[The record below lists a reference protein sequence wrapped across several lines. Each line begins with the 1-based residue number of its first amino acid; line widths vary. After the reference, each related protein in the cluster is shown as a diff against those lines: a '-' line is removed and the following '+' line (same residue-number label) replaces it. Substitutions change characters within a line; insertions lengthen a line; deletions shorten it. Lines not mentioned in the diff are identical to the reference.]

1 MNKLDKAIN
10 MVKCGAS
17 LKEVSNA
24 CKVPVTTLRNKL
36 RAAGV
41 RSPGQKIWHSNL
53 EKKPEIRRLRKLG
66 YSFSKISAQTGVNP
80 QSISSWC
87 SNIVLSVKQI
97 KENLGVNFEK
107 REQAVEL
114 RKNGEYVT
122 EIAAKLGVN
131 KRSVCDWI
139 SQYEKQTGEDLQ
151 AKSNLRKKK
160 ESSAKCGSDKVN
172 LKKVIGQ
179 RLKGWSIN
187 EIADSLSVSLH
198 AVKVVLK
205 QHAFSADEIYEIN
218 KKVKQRIATRRKK
231 GELKPAG
238 GVRNGSG
245 RAKTGY
251 YKGIYCGSTYELCWV
266 IHALDHSIGFK
277 RFEGA
282 LKRGR
287 LTYIPDFLL
296 DDGITIVELK
306 GYESDDRVQ
315 KKTELAESYGY
326 TVRVLRKE
334 NLAFAFDHVKEKYGV
349 SAPDSFTLYDD
360 FKPQFKHTCK
370 QCQTV
375 FYKNRRPQRKNK
387 GLFCS
392 NICSGKFNSVVR
404 KDNGFRPMPPHTR
417 KISDEQAVEI
427 FKAPGLHRE
436 IAERYGISKALVG
449 LIKNKKVRQDVLEDL

>member
-1 MNKLDKAIN
+1 MSNIAQAIN

-17 LKEVSNA
+17 LKEVSSA
-24 CKVPVTTLRNKL
+24 LQVPVTTLRNKL
-36 RAAGV
+36 RTAGIQ
-41 RSPGQKIWHSNL
+41 SPGQKIWHSNL
-53 EKKPEIRRLRKLG
+53 EQKPEIRRLRKLG
-66 YSFSKISAQTGVNP
+66 YSFSEISAQTGVNP

-87 SNIVLSVKQI
+87 SDIVLSVKQI

-187 EIADSLSVSLH
+187 EIADSLSVSLY

-218 KKVKQRIATRRKK
+218 KKIKQRIATRRKK
-231 GELKPAG
+231 GLLKSAG
-238 GVRNGSG
+238 GVREGSG

-266 IHALDHSIGFK
+266 VYAIDHKIGFS
-277 RFEGA
+277 RFSDT
-282 LKRGR
+282 LKHNGV
-287 LTYIPDFLL
+287 TYVPDFLL
-296 DDGITIVELK
+296 DDGKTIIELK
-306 GYESDDRVQ
+306 GYERENAVA
-315 KKTELAESYGY
+315 KKTAVAERHGY
-326 TVRVLRKE
+326 TVKVLRKE
-334 NLAFAFDHVKEKYGV
+334 DLGFAFDHIKTYGV
-349 SAPDSFTLYDD
+349 TPKDCYSLYDD
-360 FKPQFKHTCK
+360 HKPKYELKCCCCDKEFTREKMYVK
-370 QCQTV
+370 KGGGPV
-375 FYKNRRPQRKNK
+375 FC
-387 GLFCS
+387 GLA
-392 NICSGKFNSVVR
+392 CSGKYRSVQNKDCIRSNNVKR
-404 KDNGFRPMPPHTR
+404 KS
-417 KISDEQAVEI
+417 KWSDEQIVDVFNAE
-427 FKAPGLHRE
+427 GTHRE
-436 IAERYGISKALVG
+436 IAKKFNMNLATIS
-449 LIKNKKVRQDVLEDL
+449 LIKNKKIYLEVVKDL